1 MYGRKMLNGYLR
13 SMGTSISE
21 NTVAKVIKKIYP
33 YHASEKHFK
42 AAQNLN
48 PKLYHADYFGQKLYV
63 DQNEKLVMYGATHV
77 IARNGYLMVTGMV
90 VVIATMPIKN
100 NLTIYEEIFR

>member
-1 MYGRKMLNGYLR
+1 MLTCYLR

-21 NTVAKVIKKIYP
+21 NAVAKVMKKIYP

-42 AAQNLN
+42 AARNLN
-48 PKLYHADYFGQKLYV
+48 PKPYHADYFGQKLHV

-77 IARNGYLMVTGMV
+77 IARDGYSGMV
-90 VVIATMPIKN
+90 VVIATMAIKS
-100 NLTIYEEIFR
+100 NLTIYEQIFR

>member
-1 MYGRKMLNGYLR
+1 MLTGYLR

-21 NTVAKVIKKIYP
+21 NTVAKVMKKIYP
-33 YHASEKHFK
+33 CHASEKHFK
-42 AAQNLN
+42 AARNLN
-48 PKLYHADYFGQKLYV
+48 PKPYHVDYFGQKLYV

>member
-1 MYGRKMLNGYLR
+1 MLTGYLR

-21 NTVAKVIKKIYP
+21 NTIAKVMKKIYP

-42 AAQNLN
+42 AARNLN
-48 PKLYHADYFGQKLYV
+48 PKPYHADYFGQKLYV
-63 DQNEKLVMYGATHV
+63 DQNEKLVMYGPTHV
-77 IARNGYLMVTGMV
+77 IARDGFSGMV